1 MHPAELDELK
11 DLREA
16 TEACWSLVDLARL
29 RLHRGEGSQEEC
41 DALALAYRD
50 AEARYRARA
59 VSSTASGC
67 ASPSPSR
74 WGSEVALRPACA

>member
-50 AEARYRARA
+50 AEARYRAR
-59 VSSTASGC
+59 C
-67 ASPSPSR
+67 LEHR
-74 WGSEVALRPACA
+74 KRLRIPVVEPLEI

>member
-1 MHPAELDELK
+1 MHPSELDELK

-41 DALALAYRD
+41 AALAAAYRD
-50 AEARYRARA
+50 AEARYRARCLEHRKRLR
-59 VSSTASGC
+59 STSVE
-67 ASPSPSR
+67 PL
-74 WGSEVALRPACA
+74 EI